1 MWNEKGVILD
11 EGPVDAFRN
20 SLAQLGEGIGE
31 HIETLADN
39 YVWDNEIIR
48 DIPILKYL
56 QAGWKI
62 KRNIC
67 EKYEMEKIVLFI
79 QELDKCVQNEKIL
92 QMKEKILS
100 DPKYLRKESELALIA
115 LSRFIDKN
123 KSKLLAKVLG
133 MFACGNVNAEEY
145 EELVY
150 VINQI
155 NLSDLVTLKLVVDGV
170 NSLVSDKNLSSLN
183 RLLACGVIMQATINA
198 NGIRY
203 NDYEA
208 LSIGLKLNDANLL

>member
-1 MWNEKGVILD
+1 M
-11 EGPVDAFRN
+11 AF
-20 SLAQLGEGIGE
+20 
-31 HIETLADN
+31 
-39 YVWDNEIIR
+39 
-48 DIPILKYL
+48 
-56 QAGWKI
+56 
-62 KRNIC
+62 
-67 EKYEMEKIVLFI
+67 
-79 QELDKCVQNEKIL
+79 
-92 QMKEKILS
+92 
-100 DPKYLRKESELALIA
+100 IA

-133 MFACGNVNAEEY
+133 MFTCGNVNAEEY